1 MEDNFQ
7 NPWGC
12 VDSVML
18 RDSYSMEENSII
30 PMRNKL
36 TLCVFSDVFLLVNLG
51 TNYLKAKLID

>member
-1 MEDNFQ
+1 
-7 NPWGC
+7 
-12 VDSVML
+12 ML